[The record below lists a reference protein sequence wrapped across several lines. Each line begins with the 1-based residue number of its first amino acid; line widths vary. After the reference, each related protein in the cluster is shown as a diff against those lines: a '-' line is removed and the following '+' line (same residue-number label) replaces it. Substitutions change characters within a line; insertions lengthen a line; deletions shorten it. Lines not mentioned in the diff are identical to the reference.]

1 MGAQGGD
8 RKRWIWAVGAGVAAT
23 ATLAILARAP
33 SSGDGLGHGG
43 AVQNQQL
50 TPVGIARFDGEA
62 ANEILEEEAMLRDPL
77 PLFLPSQWSASA
89 DVLRG
94 DIWRDPQTSFQD
106 FPPKLKFAE
115 SRLALPMPAVAEVPG
130 RAGEAFDVER
140 AKRPFAGFGQSGAEV
155 GALPGRVAFLEVVS
169 AGDGQRLISQPLAN
183 AAPPADVPWQPLE
196 FLVAVDVR
204 GVVGSP
210 VLTESS
216 TVAAVDGYFQDYVVK
231 VLHLGERLA
240 PGFYH
245 VGIGP

>member
-8 RKRWIWAVGAGVAAT
+8 RKRWIWAVGAGVVAT
-23 ATLAILARAP
+23 AMLGILARAP
-33 SSGDGLGHGG
+33 SSADLRRERP
-43 AVQNQQL
+43 AAQSQQL
-50 TPVGIARFDGEA
+50 TPVGIARLDGEA
-62 ANEILEEEAMLRDPL
+62 ANEILEEEAMLRDPS

-115 SRLALPMPAVAEVPG
+115 TRLALPMPAVAAVPT
-130 RAGEAFDVER
+130 RAGEAFDVEQ

-155 GALPGRVAFLEVVS
+155 NALPGRMAFVEVVS
-169 AGDGQRLISQPLAN
+169 AGDGQRLISQPLVN
-183 AAPPADVPWQPLE
+183 AAPPEDVPWRPLE

-231 VLHLGERLA
+231 VLHLGERLD
-240 PGFYH
+240 PGFYR